1 MLNSPYNELSVTK
14 MYYIHFRRIIFYYL
28 SKSNLQFKHY
38 RLLNKKLYFKIP
50 AGMFCCQYIALF
62 SYRNMSIYF
71 RDINR
76 TMTEH
81 FLNISDINIR
91 FKKTG
96 GKCVPEHMRSD
107 VQFYGGQRTV
117 FVNHSTHRLIG

>member
-1 MLNSPYNELSVTK
+1 
-14 MYYIHFRRIIFYYL
+14 
-28 SKSNLQFKHY
+28 
-38 RLLNKKLYFKIP
+38 
-50 AGMFCCQYIALF
+50 MFCCQYIALF

-91 FKKTG
+91 FKKTS
-96 GKCVPEHMRSD
+96 GKCVPEHMRCD
-107 VQFYGGQRTV
+107 VQFYGSQRAV
-117 FVNHSTHRLIG
+117 FVNHSAD